1 LTEVICKGKGRE
13 GKGFQPFYLSSKKPQ
28 LLAHVISTITYLTL
42 IKLKKKRPPFFFQHH
57 KIVNNEPQV
66 SLSYKDASLG
76 NPVQIAVV
84 QMLLLKDQEF
94 ILTTATGDDSASI
107 SKE

>member
-1 LTEVICKGKGRE
+1 M
-13 GKGFQPFYLSSKKPQ
+13 
-28 LLAHVISTITYLTL
+28 STITYLT
-42 IKLKKKRPPFFFQHH
+42 KLKLTKKNVFHSFFLPQ

-94 ILTTATGDDSASI
+94 LLTHSRPQQGQV
-107 SKE
+107 